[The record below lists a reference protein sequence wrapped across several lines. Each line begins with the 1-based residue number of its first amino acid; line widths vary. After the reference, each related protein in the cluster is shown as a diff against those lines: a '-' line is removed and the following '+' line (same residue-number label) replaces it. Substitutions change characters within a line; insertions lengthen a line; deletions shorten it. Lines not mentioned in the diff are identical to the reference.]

1 MVNGSQNMVVVN
13 VVGLTLDGEC
23 GDAVFADE
31 GSGDVILSI
40 GGSTISYSSTTATD
54 NDFYAAVQSSEGRP
68 MRVVYQGTDGA
79 DHTATVTPEL
89 VVYAEGMSGT
99 FPTKLAGAALVIT
112 SVNGA
117 PPSHFRSIRSA
128 SVDRSMSTASPDVR

>member
-1 MVNGSQNMVVVN
+1 MA
-13 VVGLTLDGEC
+13 GELL
-23 GDAVFADE
+23 AWSRPA
-31 GSGDVILSI
+31 
-40 GGSTISYSSTTATD
+40 STTATD

-99 FPTKLAGAALVIT
+99 FPELAG
-112 SVNGA
+112 
-117 PPSHFRSIRSA
+117 
-128 SVDRSMSTASPDVR
+128 